1 MSRNDELLIEEEAAA
16 YLRQAPT
23 TLRQWRHLR
32 KGPAWVKVGKRAL
45 YRRSDLEAYVNERRV
60 DPSARAEGEG

>member
-1 MSRNDELLIEEEAAA
+1 MTRDDELLIEEEAAE

-45 YRRSDLEAYVNERRV
+45 YRRSDLERFIDERRV
-60 DPSARAEGEG
+60 DPSAEGDG